1 MSAAAA
7 RRLRAHRERREVRL
21 PDRSPTARDTRP
33 TRRANQAR
41 SIRDGRTVSC
51 RIRVTLPADAWMA
64 RLTTSHPRVRVE
76 VLDRLEISPR
86 RVLFDVELPTV
97 EETDWAEEL
106 RSLPDVESVE
116 LVDAD
121 SRSEVY
127 RVLFGG
133 RTFVPLAKRLRV
145 LRRFPFPIQNG
156 VATWLLVGPEAR
168 VRGML
173 DDLRQSRVEF
183 RVDSLRSGLRTGAVA
198 LLTVRQ
204 QEVLGRAVA
213 EGYFDVPR
221 RVTLTE
227 LAARMGIASSTLS
240 VTLAVVERKIVEP
253 MASGRV
259 GPAPLNDDPSG
270 GRAVDARPDRGRTRD
285 RSARQP
291 HD

>member
-1 MSAAAA
+1 MASDA
-7 RRLRAHRERREVRL
+7 
-21 PDRSPTARDTRP
+21 RP
-33 TRRANQAR
+33 TRRANPPR
-41 SIRDGRTVSC
+41 SGGDGRTVSC
-51 RIRVTLPADAWMA
+51 RVRVVLPADAWMA

-86 RVLFDVELPTV
+86 RVLFDVELPSV
-97 EETDWAEEL
+97 GDTDWADEL
-106 RSLPDVESVE
+106 RELPDVESVE
-116 LVDAD
+116 LIDAT
-121 SRSEVY
+121 SKGEVY

-156 VATWLLVGPEAR
+156 VATWVLVGPGAR

-173 DDLRQSRVEF
+173 DDLRRSRVEF
-183 RVDSLRSGLRTGAVA
+183 RVDSLRSGLRTGPVS

-204 QEVLGRAVA
+204 REVLGRAVA
-213 EGYFDVPR
+213 EGYFEVPR

-253 MASGRV
+253 VASSGIGAAPPNGDRSGRRGV
-259 GPAPLNDDPSG
+259 ASKG
-270 GRAVDARPDRGRTRD
+270 GRRRTPGRWSRRPPD
-285 RSARQP
+285 
-291 HD
+291 